1 MLTLLKDNF
10 VTSTN
15 FHSVSDNDYYILRG
29 HQDDLY
35 YTVLYIKDFEP
46 NRDVIKELEKI
57 KIKYNI
63 IYSYFKRIMKKI
75 YLLILIIIYMSLK
88 I

>member
-29 HQDDLY
+29 YQDDLY
-35 YTVLYIKDFEP
+35 YTVFSFFASFFIKKL
-46 NRDVIKELEKI
+46 NK
-57 KIKYNI
+57 
-63 IYSYFKRIMKKI
+63 
-75 YLLILIIIYMSLK
+75 
-88 I
+88 